1 MTRVETI
8 HQAIRHVYEAALAP
22 DGWSHAGISVTEA
35 TGARKAI
42 FLGVSA
48 ATVPGSAITTGFD
61 AEYAR
66 RMQRKFET
74 QPPNWVKAIPVGMPL
89 RQTSL
94 ISDGAFRRSEF
105 YCDAVRPTGGFYGML
120 APLVSDRSVY
130 FVVGRDL
137 GTADF
142 SDDDVEAARLIVP
155 HLTMAL
161 QVQNR
166 LAAADLRTKEAYEV
180 ISRLEFGVILLDAR
194 MRPIF
199 ANGRAEALAHCG
211 DGLLLKRN
219 EVSAASPADAKS
231 LHDAIATAVRLNA
244 GGRDASEAV
253 ARPWAPLKCYVSRR
267 SPHLPLVIRVVPVSA
282 SEMPNGISTATRVI
296 LFVMEPATPP
306 EIDPSFLVAT
316 FDLTRREAMLAALL
330 VRGPDLAEAASQLGI
345 GLGTAR
351 GYLKQILAKTD
362 THRQAELVSLLLRAG
377 MPIVR

>member
-48 ATVPGSAITTGFD
+48 ATVAGSAITTGFD

-89 RQTSL
+89 RQTSFV
-94 ISDGAFRRSEF
+94 SDEAFRRSEF

-120 APLVSDRSVY
+120 APLVPDRSVY

-137 GTADF
+137 GMADF
-142 SDDDVEAARLIVP
+142 SDEDVEAARLIVP
-155 HLTMAL
+155 HLTTAL

-180 ISRLEFGVILLDAR
+180 ISSLECGVILLDAR
-194 MRPIF
+194 TRPIF

-219 EVSAASPADAKS
+219 EVSASSPADAQS

-253 ARPWAPLKCYVSRR
+253 ARPWAPLNCYVSRR
-267 SPHLPLVIRVVPVSA
+267 PPHLPLVIRVVPVSA
-282 SEMPNGISTATRVI
+282 SEIPNGISTATRVI
-296 LFVMEPATPP
+296 LFVMEPAKPP

-316 FDLTRREAMLAALL
+316 FNLTRREAMLAALL

-362 THRQAELVSLLLRAG
+362 THRQTELVSLLLRAG